1 MGTKCARPESRTVW
15 KWPFFSVLLCV
26 VQCFSGVKFSHDSA
40 SLSAAEA
47 RQFFPSPCLSHLSQ
61 AELSVQFEDVMEPT
75 LSPLP
80 LWFFTYVPV
89 TSCAVSSEQ
98 SARCLY
104 TSLDCTSLRVSVDS
118 RRPSLLSTPH
128 IYAFPYILPQA
139 QKFISLFTGCFF
151 AFKQGARL
159 SNRREGGNPVSHFL
173 CSEDC

>member
-1 MGTKCARPESRTVW
+1 MCQVLNVGQSGSG
-15 KWPFFSVLLCV
+15 PFFSVLFCV

-40 SLSAAEA
+40 SLPAA
-47 RQFFPSPCLSHLSQ
+47 PSPCLSHLSQ
-61 AELSVQFEDVMEPT
+61 AELSLQFEDVTEST

-80 LWFFTYVPV
+80 LLFFTYLPV

-98 SARCLY
+98 STRCLY

-118 RRPSLLSTPH
+118 PCPSLLSTPRIH
-128 IYAFPYILPQA
+128 AFPYILPHA
-139 QKFISLFTGCFF
+139 QKFISLFTGCFVFLVFF

-159 SNRREGGNPVSHFL
+159 SNRREAGNPVSHFL

>member
-1 MGTKCARPESRTVW
+1 MPSPECRTVW
-15 KWPFFSVLLCV
+15 KSVLLCV

-40 SLSAAEA
+40 SLPAAEA

-61 AELSVQFEDVMEPT
+61 AELSLQFEDVMEST

-80 LWFFTYVPV
+80 LLFFTYLPV
-89 TSCAVSSEQ
+89 TPCAVSSEQ
-98 SARCLY
+98 SARCLC

-128 IYAFPYILPQA
+128 IHAFPYILPHA

-151 AFKQGARL
+151 NAFKQGARL
-159 SNRREGGNPVSHFL
+159 SNRREGGNPVSHFF